1 MTMALPG
8 GRPWQTPT
16 GCVVRCDE
24 VLVGRGAPLTVPGLA
39 DDDVALYDEWAR
51 ITIVEPAP
59 EHDVWVHRGS
69 ELAIGGEIW
78 RVMLIAD
85 GTRGPVI
92 RGGTHVRRHQGQMV
106 TLTRES

>member
-51 ITIVEPAP
+51 ITIVEPAA
-59 EHDVWVHRGS
+59 GACTS
-69 ELAIGGEIW
+69 GC
-78 RVMLIAD
+78 IAAPSSPSAARS
-85 GTRGPVI
+85 GA
-92 RGGTHVRRHQGQMV
+92 
-106 TLTRES
+106 SC